1 MVSLGFRNLLVHPAG
16 KLLADHSKLAKWTAA
31 QAFRP
36 QGTRDIYA
44 IVCSKDSLHTL
55 YSCQLCLFLPL
66 VYLWLLLAE
75 IYGLTVAGTQ
85 KKHGIGRSPDGTV
98 QRFQ

>member
-1 MVSLGFRNLLVHPAG
+1 MHPAG
-16 KLLADHSKLAKWTAA
+16 KLQANHSKLAKWTAV

-36 QGTRDIYA
+36 QGTRDIDVIA
-44 IVCSKDSLHTL
+44 CSKDSLHTL

-66 VYLWLLLAE
+66 VYLRLLLAE
-75 IYGLTVAGTQ
+75 IYGLAAMGTR

>member
-1 MVSLGFRNLLVHPAG
+1 MHPAG
-16 KLLADHSKLAKWTAA
+16 KLQANHSKLAKWTAA

-36 QGTRDIYA
+36 QGTLDV
-44 IVCSKDSLHTL
+44 IVYSKDSLHTL

-66 VYLWLLLAE
+66 VYLWHLLAE
-75 IYGLTVAGTQ
+75 IYDLAVVGTQ

-98 QRFQ
+98 QRFL